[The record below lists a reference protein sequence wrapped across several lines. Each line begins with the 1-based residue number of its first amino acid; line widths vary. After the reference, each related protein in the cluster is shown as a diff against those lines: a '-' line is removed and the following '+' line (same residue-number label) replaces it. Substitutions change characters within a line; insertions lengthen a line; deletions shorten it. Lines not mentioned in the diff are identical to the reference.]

1 MIVLATAAFLLPA
14 VAMFALVRRLTTP
27 TGRSPAWLL
36 LQVALAAGLGLGLAS
51 CSFFAWRVAIGRPE
65 TAYVV
70 TEMVLVIATFV
81 AIRFAATQS
90 GHVQAPLD
98 LVSSRRPSA
107 WLSLAFLAALSG
119 ALLVFTI
126 QSRHQP
132 DGEWDAWTNFN
143 LRARVLY
150 QLEGPKS
157 ALIDALNTWPVSD
170 YPLLVPSL
178 VARGW
183 TYMGNDRPAI
193 PVLVAF
199 VFTFGTVVLMT
210 ASLALLRS
218 PGQALLG
225 GVLLLCT
232 QLFPLMG
239 ATQYADVPLGFFMLA
254 GLVLLTL
261 HDRLFR
267 GRNGVLVLAGCAA
280 GLAAWTKNDG
290 VLFALVLV
298 VVRGAFT
305 LGSESMTN
313 WRRQMVALLGG
324 LVPVFLVLI
333 WFKVGIAV
341 PSEFVAKQSLS
352 ETVARLM
359 DLSKYPVIASIFVKE
374 AIRFGPWAPFDLIPL
389 LVFWLLFVGFDI
401 PSGVRHT
408 LVAPAVMLFLT
419 TVGYAFACLI
429 SPYDLRWQLDTALF
443 RLQTQLWP
451 STLWAA
457 LLVAHPWDA
466 AQ

>member
-1 MIVLATAAFLLPA
+1 LK
-14 VAMFALVRRLTTP
+14 
-27 TGRSPAWLL
+27 
-36 LQVALAAGLGLGLAS
+36 
-51 CSFFAWRVAIGRPE
+51 
-65 TAYVV
+65 
-70 TEMVLVIATFV
+70 
-81 AIRFAATQS
+81 
-90 GHVQAPLD
+90 
-98 LVSSRRPSA
+98 
-107 WLSLAFLAALSG
+107 LAFLAALSG

-132 DGEWDAWTNFN
+132 DGEWDAWANFN

-150 QLEGPKS
+150 RLEGPRS
-157 ALIDALNTWPVSD
+157 ALIEALDTWPVSD

-183 TYMGNDRPAI
+183 TYVGSDRPAI

-232 QLFPLMG
+232 ELFPLMG

-254 GLVLLTL
+254 GLVLLML

-298 VVRGAFT
+298 VVRGAVT
-305 LGSESMTN
+305 LAFENVTT
-313 WRRQMVALLGG
+313 WRRQMGALLCG

-352 ETVARLM
+352 ETVARLT
-359 DLSKYPVIASIFVKE
+359 DLSRYPVIALSFFRE
-374 AIRFGPWAPFDLIPL
+374 SMRFGPWAPFDLIPVL
-389 LVFWLLFVGFDI
+389 IFWFVFVGFDI
-401 PSGVRHT
+401 PSGARHT
-408 LVAPAVMLFLT
+408 LGTPAVMLVVT
-419 TVGYAFACLI
+419 AVGYALVCLI
-429 SPYDLRWQLDTALF
+429 SPYDLRWQVDTALF

-457 LLVAHPWDA
+457 LLVARPWDA
-466 AQ
+466 AQQEVSLAGDRPSPSRGGTGQRLSLASVLRR